1 MRSLANLF
9 LVLFAVDGILSFF
22 DEFTSQLFPVHALSG
37 LRVAIANLV
46 FLTAIAVYL
55 SLGIDRRLP
64 KRVFL
69 PLTLFVIWCPISLL
83 IFPALVGNRSYG
95 LLMAAGQLLLCLLPV
110 SEFGKRK
117 AAHPELLHEVE
128 PELDLR
134 RKAEKVADRQEVG
147 YEAAERE
154 QGSERA
160 DQSRVEQGGES
171 GNQGAGEQGGERA
184 DKPGAGEQIVAG
196 LLMPKAR
203 FSGPF
208 FSLRNTL
215 IFTAA
220 NVVAIPIALVLCLFV
235 GINSLMDKYASGFM
249 HLAPDGLHMTEK
261 IYRRGNKTIRLAGMI
276 HVGEKEYYDSLV
288 RSVAPGR
295 TIVLA
300 EGVTDKDD
308 LLRDKPQYDK
318 VAGYLG
324 LSSQHDKLHFSGRVI
339 DEDELDEP
347 ESQSSAGAKAQGGL
361 DILRADV
368 DVSSFHPP
376 TIAFLNELGKQ
387 MKQSHSLAREFFDSN
402 GWTKK
407 YATPQVQ
414 QVIIDDI
421 LYSRNKEVIRDL
433 RKVVD
438 RYDTILIPW
447 GALHMME
454 IEADVKKQGFE
465 LQQVKDRVSI
475 DFRKSKKPNNL
486 KP

>member
-1 MRSLANLF
+1 MRFLANLF
-9 LVLFAVDGILSFF
+9 LILFALDGGLSFF

-37 LRVAIANLV
+37 LRVAIANVVLIA
-46 FLTAIAVYL
+46 AIAVYL
-55 SLGIDRRLP
+55 SLGIDKRLP

-69 PLTLFVIWCPISLL
+69 PLTLFAIWFPISLL
-83 IFPALVGNRSYG
+83 VFPALVGNLSYG

-117 AAHPELLHEVE
+117 VVPPELLHEVE

-134 RKAEKVADRQEVG
+134 SEEEKVASKQEADN
-147 YEAAERE
+147 ETAERE
-154 QGSERA
+154 QGSER
-160 DQSRVEQGGES
+160 
-171 GNQGAGEQGGERA
+171 GNQGAGEQEGERA
-184 DKPGAGEQIVAG
+184 TKPGAGEPIVAG
-196 LLMPKAR
+196 LLMPKTR

-220 NVVAIPIALVLCLFV
+220 NIVAIPIVLVLCFFV

-261 IYRRGNKTIRLAGMI
+261 VYRRGNKTIRLAGMI

-300 EGVTDKDD
+300 EGVTDKDN
-308 LLRDKPQYDK
+308 LLREKPQYDK

-324 LSSQHDKLHFSGRVI
+324 LSSQHDKLHFSGRLI

-347 ESQSSAGAKAQGGL
+347 DAQFRAGDKAQGGL

-368 DVSSFHPP
+368 DVSSFHPS

-407 YATPQVQ
+407 YATAQIQ

-433 RKVVD
+433 RKVAD

-465 LQQVKDRVSI
+465 LQQVRDRVSI
-475 DFRKSKKPNNL
+475 DFRKKEKAKNP
-486 KP
+486 